1 MPHFAEQSST
11 ARVMGTR
18 PVSVAEQALT
28 RVPAQRLTSTVPR
41 EYVHRAAVSE
51 VFLTGWD
58 AVGPVDPRGGS
69 QEFVVRAQWP
79 RSHSLFARD
88 GEYQDPL
95 LLIESVR
102 QVGSLLA
109 HAEFDV
115 PFGYQFLMRDMSV
128 SLEPEL
134 LRAGSTPTEV
144 VLRTECRDIVRRN
157 GALASM
163 AYVVTVE
170 RDGRRL
176 GTAEAS
182 FRCMSPQVFQRL
194 RGDTPTHSDQ
204 PIPPAVEP
212 ALVGHTSPRHVVLGV
227 PAPDTAGRWE
237 LRVDTAHPTYFD
249 HPVDHVPGMVLLEAA
264 RQAAHAVSG
273 MPDALVLGLKSSF
286 TCYAEFEAPCWIEAR
301 TVPGERGERGDGVLV
316 RVEGTQRGKP
326 VFTTDL
332 VVAART
338 R

>member
-1 MPHFAEQSST
+1 MPHFVEQSST
-11 ARVMGTR
+11 TRVRRTGPA
-18 PVSVAEQALT
+18 PVVEQALL

-58 AVGPVDPRGGS
+58 AVGPQGGT
-69 QEFVVRAQWP
+69 EAFAVRAQWP

-88 GEYQDPL
+88 DDYQDPL
-95 LLIESVR
+95 LLVESVR

-115 PFGYQFLMRDMSV
+115 PFGHQFLMRDMSV
-128 SLEPEL
+128 SLAPEL
-134 LRAGSTPTEV
+134 LRAGGTPTEI

-157 GALASM
+157 GALSSM
-163 AYVVTVE
+163 GYVVAVE

-182 FRCMSPQVFQRL
+182 FRCMSPQVFRRL
-194 RGDTPTHSDQ
+194 RGGTPTHSDR
-204 PIPPAVEP
+204 PVPPAVEP

-227 PAPDTAGRWE
+227 PAPGAVDRWE

-264 RQAAHAVSG
+264 RQAAHAVTG
-273 MPDALVLGLKSSF
+273 LPDALVLGLKSTF
-286 TCYAEFEAPCWIEAR
+286 TSYAEFEAPCWIEAR
-301 TVPGERGERGDGVLV
+301 TLPGDRPDDVLV
-316 RVEGTQRGKP
+316 RVEGIQRDKP

-332 VVAART
+332 VVSPRN

>member
-11 ARVMGTR
+11 ARVGGTG
-18 PVSVAEQALT
+18 PVSVVEQALT

-58 AVGPVDPRGGS
+58 AVDPQAGS
-69 QEFVVRAQWP
+69 EKFVVRAQWP

-88 GEYQDPL
+88 DEYQDPL
-95 LLIESVR
+95 LLVESVR

-115 PFGYQFLMRDMSV
+115 PFGHQFLMRDMSV

-134 LRAGSTPTEV
+134 LRAGRTPTEI

-157 GALASM
+157 GALSSM
-163 AYVVTVE
+163 GYVVTVE
-170 RDGRRL
+170 RDGRSL

-182 FRCMSPQVFQRL
+182 FRCMSPQVFRRL
-194 RGDTPTHSDQ
+194 RGGTPTHSDR
-204 PIPPAVEP
+204 PVPPAVEP

-227 PAPDTAGRWE
+227 PAPGTDGRWE

-273 MPDALVLGLKSSF
+273 LPDALVLGLRSTF

-301 TVPGERGERGDGVLV
+301 TVPGEGGDGMLV
-316 RVEGTQRGKP
+316 RVEGTQRDKQ

-332 VVAART
+332 VVAPRT